1 MVKDEVLRAL
11 EAGRGGQVSGEAL
24 AERLGV
30 SRAAVWKAVRA
41 LRAEGLAIDAAP
53 GGGYA
58 LRAEDDSLTA
68 EAVAANLRTQALGRS
83 LLVLRETDSTSTR
96 LKRDHAA
103 APHGF
108 TLLAE
113 TQTGGRGR
121 LGRSFCSQ
129 RGGGVYLSVLLR
141 PALPLSQLNF
151 VTLAAA
157 VAVCRA
163 IEDTAGFAPRIKWVN
178 DVLMEGKKLCGI
190 LTEAAIEGESGA
202 VDFAVLGIGVNL
214 RLDRAALPDEVARVA
229 GALSDFSDAVPRR
242 AVLAAAVLS
251 RLEETYALV
260 EQGRVGE
267 LLAAYRARLCMLG
280 RTVRVVAPDGAYEA
294 EALDIDEQGHL
305 LVRAQ
310 DGAVRTLSSGEIS
323 IRL

>member
-11 EAGRGGQVSGEAL
+11 EASRGGQVSGEAL

-41 LRAEGLAIDAAP
+41 LRADGLAIDAAT

-58 LRAEDDSLTA
+58 LRAGDDSLTA
-68 EAVAANLRTQALGRS
+68 EAVLAGLRTRALGRE
-83 LLVLRETDSTSTR
+83 LTILQETDSTSTR
-96 LKRDHAA
+96 IKRDHAA

-108 TLLAE
+108 ALLAE

-121 LGRSFCSQ
+121 LGRAFSSPP
-129 RGGGVYLSVLLR
+129 GGGLYLSVLLR
-141 PALPLSQLNF
+141 PRLPLAQLNF
-151 VTLAAA
+151 ITLAAA

-163 IEDTAGFAPRIKWVN
+163 IEDTAGFSPRIKWVN

-202 VDFAVLGIGVNL
+202 VDFAVLGIGINL
-214 RLDRAALPDEVARVA
+214 RLDRAALPEEVRAVA
-229 GALSDFSDAVPRR
+229 GALADFSSAVPRR
-242 AVLAAAVLS
+242 AVLAAAVLN
-251 RLEETYALV
+251 RLEETYTLV
-260 EQGRVGE
+260 EQGRAAE
-267 LLAAYRARLCMLG
+267 LLADYRARLCMLG
-280 RTVRVVAPDGAYEA
+280 RTVRVVAPDGGYEA
-294 EALDIDEQGHL
+294 EAVDINGQGHL
-305 LVRAQ
+305 LVRTE